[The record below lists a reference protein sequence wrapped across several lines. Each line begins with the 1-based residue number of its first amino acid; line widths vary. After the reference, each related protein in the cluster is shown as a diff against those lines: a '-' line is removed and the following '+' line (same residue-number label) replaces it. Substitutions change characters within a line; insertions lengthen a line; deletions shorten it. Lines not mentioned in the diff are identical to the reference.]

1 MQKFYTKKYH
11 YLSHLH
17 DLHEKL
23 VTKKFGDMTFSHSHL
38 PPYWKYSRAHAYNH
52 ILLLGQHDKHTS
64 EPSDVV
70 QISTKDLIPWKPKAI
85 HITERTHKHITLIWD
100 ELDTHPVAAKHYEVQ
115 KRVYMRW
122 WVDRG
127 WVLR

>member
-1 MQKFYTKKYH
+1 MINKI
-11 YLSHLH
+11 
-17 DLHEKL
+17 D
-23 VTKKFGDMTFSHSHL
+23 
-38 PPYWKYSRAHAYNH
+38 
-52 ILLLGQHDKHTS
+52 TS
-64 EPSDVV
+64 EPSDVL

-127 WVLR
+127 WAL